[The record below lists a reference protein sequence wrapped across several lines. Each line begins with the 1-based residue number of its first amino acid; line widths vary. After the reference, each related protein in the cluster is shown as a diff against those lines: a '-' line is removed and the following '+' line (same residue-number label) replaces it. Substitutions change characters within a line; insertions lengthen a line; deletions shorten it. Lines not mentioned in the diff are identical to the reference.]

1 LKKILLTLGILVL
14 SAPLA
19 AEFTID
25 TPLSFGEVAV
35 RNNNSVSTL
44 TIMRDGSQYST
55 NQIMILKNGSPGVFS
70 FGGFPPYTTIKLSVD
85 LPAYS
90 AMTYPN
96 TAQFQMTA
104 IDMPSSINLG
114 PTGSGQFKMGGTLST
129 SGNPAQNYYSGAS
142 YTIYLNLN
150 IDY

>member
-1 LKKILLTLGILVL
+1 MKKILFTLSLLAL

-19 AEFTID
+19 AEFTTD
-25 TPLSFGEVAV
+25 VPFSFGEIAV

-44 TIMRDGSQYST
+44 TIMRNGSQYST
-55 NQIMILKNGSPGVFS
+55 NHILMLKNGSPGVFS
-70 FGGFPPYTTIKLSVD
+70 FSGFPPYTIIHLSVD

-90 AMTYPN
+90 AMLYPD

-104 IDMPSSINLG
+104 IDMPSTVNLG
-114 PTGSGQFKMGGTLST
+114 PTGSAQFKMGGTLST
-129 SGNPAQNYYSGAS
+129 SGNPAQHYYSGAS

-150 IDY
+150 VDY

>member
-1 LKKILLTLGILVL
+1 MKKTSLTLGLLVL

-19 AEFTID
+19 AEFTTD
-25 TPLSFGEVAV
+25 VPLSFGEIAV

-44 TIMRDGSQYST
+44 TIMRNGSQYST
-55 NQIMILKNGSPGVFS
+55 NQILILKNGSPGVFS
-70 FGGFPPYTTIKLSVD
+70 LSGFPPYTIIQFSMD

-90 AMTYPN
+90 AMLYPN

-104 IDMPSSINLG
+104 IDMQSSINLG